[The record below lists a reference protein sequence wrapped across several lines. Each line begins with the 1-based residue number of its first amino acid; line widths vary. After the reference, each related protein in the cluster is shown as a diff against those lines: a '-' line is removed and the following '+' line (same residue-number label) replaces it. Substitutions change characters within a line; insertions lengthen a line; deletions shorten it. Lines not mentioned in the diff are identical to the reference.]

1 MATGWRA
8 DHEAASESHEANS
21 RDGADFTI
29 EYHPMAFQGYMKRA
43 VPTADAELT
52 QVGPGTPCG
61 EYLRRI
67 WQPVIMAS
75 RLKDLPVAVR
85 VMGEDLVIF
94 RDGSGEIGL
103 LNRHCSHRGASL
115 EYGVIRARGI
125 SCCYHGWHYACDGTV
140 LEIPGETAGSRI
152 RDKVVHGAYPTR
164 EYAGVVFAY
173 MGPPGTTPEFPIY
186 DTYDLPGVEAVPFH
200 LTIPCNWLQVY
211 ENTQDPV
218 HVLHL
223 HAQATGV
230 QFAQSNA
237 VRQLYDFMP
246 TPLGMM
252 NLQVRRMGAR
262 AWVRT
267 VECMLPNANQTGA
280 IWEEAETEK
289 VFQRVGITRWV
300 VPIDDANTAILG
312 WRWFGRDV
320 DPRSQGDRAR
330 VGFGTIDF
338 MGQGEPR
345 DPEEV
350 QRHPGD
356 YEAQVSQRAIAVHQ
370 LENLASSDRGVA
382 MLRQSVRQGIRRL
395 ARDGKFDHPARAAAI
410 PTYTQDSVLPLPP
423 HATDDEAA
431 LMAFGRAVATAILD
445 QEPIGPA
452 ARAAHLRA
460 TAARHVGGRQS

>member
-1 MATGWRA
+1 MTMGGLPG
-8 DHEAASESHEANS
+8 HEAASEPHEANS
-21 RDGADFTI
+21 LDGAGPNV
-29 EYHPMAFQGYMKRA
+29 EYCTMAFQGYMRRA
-43 VPTADAELT
+43 VPAADPELT
-52 QVGPGTPCG
+52 QIGPGTPCG

-67 WQPVIMAS
+67 WQPVIMAN
-75 RLKDLPVAVR
+75 RLEDLPVAVR
-85 VMGEDLVIF
+85 MMGEDLVVF
-94 RDGSGEIGL
+94 RDGSGAIGL

-115 EYGVIRARGI
+115 EYGVIRERGI

-140 LEIPGETAGSRI
+140 LDIPGEASGSRI
-152 RDKVVHGAYPTR
+152 RDKVIHGAYPTR
-164 EYAGVVFAY
+164 EYRGVVFAY
-173 MGPPGTTPEFPIY
+173 MGPPGTAPDFPIY
-186 DTYDLPGVEAVPFH
+186 DTYGLPGIEAVPFH

-252 NLQVRRMGAR
+252 NLQVRRMGGR

-280 IWEEAETEK
+280 IWEEAEAEK

-300 VPIDDANTAILG
+300 VPVDDTDTAILG

-320 DPRSQGDRAR
+320 DPHDQGDRAK
-330 VGFGTIDF
+330 VGFGSIDF

-345 DPEEV
+345 PYEEV
-350 QRHPGD
+350 QRQPGD
-356 YEAQVSQRAIAVHQ
+356 YEAQVSQRPIAVHG

-382 MLRQSVRQGIRRL
+382 MLRQLVRQGIRRL
-395 ARDGKFDHPARAAAI
+395 AREGRLDQPATDDVI
-410 PTYTQDSVLPLPP
+410 PTYTQDSVLPLPQG
-423 HATDDEAA
+423 AGDDEAV
-431 LMAFGRAVATAILD
+431 LMAFGRALVAAMLED
-445 QEPIGPA
+445 KSVGHA
-452 ARAAHLRA
+452 ARAARIRA
-460 TAARHVGGRQS
+460 VAADHVAGRQG